1 MTPTSTNSA
10 NAVPPIDF
18 KNVVF
23 IFFSSDFEISALFV
37 ADAPWSASRVT
48 GAEPVKLPTGRM

>member
-1 MTPTSTNSA
+1 MPPTSTNSA
-10 NAVPPIDF
+10 NAAPPIDF

-37 ADAPWSASRVT
+37 ADACHI
-48 GAEPVKLPTGRM
+48 